1 MNKKLEEKRN
11 KERLARIVKLPEN
24 KKCFDCAGRGRTAYV
39 VMPLWTFV
47 CTGCS
52 GVHREFSH
60 RVLSIT
66 LHSFTKEQIDQLEAG
81 GNKAAQAR
89 WLATWDSRDF
99 PMPVRAPPPALSL
112 CRAVMPMPSS
122 GAALTAQLR
131 LLVRVG
137 RRTDGEDPGVHEPQ
151 VRRKALGITGRCC
164 CRRRRR
170 WQPWRRR
177 VPSAGWP

>member
-81 GNKAAQAR
+81 GNSAAQAR

-99 PMPVRAPPPALSL
+99 PMPVR
-112 CRAVMPMPSS
+112 RAVSCCVIVLRYADALECTHRTPVTP
-122 GAALTAQLR
+122 GAS
-131 LLVRVG
+131 
-137 RRTDGEDPGVHEPQ
+137 RTTD
-151 VRRKALGITGRCC
+151 
-164 CRRRRR
+164 RRRG
-170 WQPWRRR
+170 
-177 VPSAGWP
+177 SGSS

>member
-11 KERLARIVKLPEN
+11 KERLSKIVKLPEN
-24 KKCFDCAGRGRTAYV
+24 KKCFDCASRGRTQYV

-66 LHSFTKEQIDQLEAG
+66 LHSFTKEQIDLLEAG

-89 WLATWDSRDF
+89 WLATWDPRDF
-99 PMPVRAPPPALSL
+99 PMPVSVQFTFLMRSCPRRARILRTRPRHLL
-112 CRAVMPMPSS
+112 RA
-122 GAALTAQLR
+122 
-131 LLVRVG
+131 G
-137 RRTDGEDPGVHEPQ
+137 RRADGEDPRIHEPQ
-151 VRRKALGITGRCC
+151 VR
-164 CRRRRR
+164 
-170 WQPWRRR
+170 
-177 VPSAGWP
+177 

>member
-11 KERLARIVKLPEN
+11 KERLDKIVKLPEN
-24 KKCFDCAGRGRTAYV
+24 KKCFDCAGRGRTQYV

-89 WLATWDSRDF
+89 WLATWDPRDF
-99 PMPVRAPPPALSL
+99 PIPVGGLSAFL
-112 CRAVMPMPSS
+112 GCTLPLIAD
-122 GAALTAQLR
+122 ALTQLR
-131 LLVRVG
+131 PLLR
-137 RRTDGEDPGVHEPQ
+137 
-151 VRRKALGITGRCC
+151 
-164 CRRRRR
+164 
-170 WQPWRRR
+170 
-177 VPSAGWP
+177 AG

>member
-112 CRAVMPMPSS
+112 CCAADALEWSCTHRTAAAP
-122 GAALTAQLR
+122 GAS
-131 LLVRVG
+131 
-137 RRTDGEDPGVHEPQ
+137 RTTD
-151 VRRKALGITGRCC
+151 
-164 CRRRRR
+164 RRRG
-170 WQPWRRR
+170 
-177 VPSAGWP
+177 SGSS